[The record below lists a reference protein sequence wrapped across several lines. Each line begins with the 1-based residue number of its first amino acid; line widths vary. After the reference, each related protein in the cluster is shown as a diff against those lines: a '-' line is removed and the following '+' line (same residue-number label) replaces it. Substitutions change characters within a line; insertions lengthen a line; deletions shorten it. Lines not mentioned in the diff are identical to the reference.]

1 MNIRAIG
8 IAAVALIGVLA
19 WQKFSQKPPE
29 QTSSGSAQVVTQNST
44 PAQPASP
51 IVFTAPN
58 GEIGLSSTSAMF
70 QSWVVRGFTSNK
82 KEANEAVDFNF
93 VTHYPFQLDYAFD
106 LSDFAYV
113 AQSLQTPKVDVNS
126 GQAVWNLED
135 EKIKVTRTIQKIP
148 GEQYLNASF
157 RFEFK
162 STKPNFAFISIYTK
176 AIGDNEEALDE
187 RLSYYDTGRNFDY
200 VQSESDTELT
210 SLPSPMK
217 WIAVTS
223 RYFVLALINTSP
235 IEPKA
240 LIQPIG
246 GGLNRLSFVYPVSSN
261 ILEVNTKVFF
271 GPKKIDVL
279 KSVEPTLDH
288 VVDLG
293 WFTFVAYPIL
303 NFLKWLYDMVGN
315 WGVAII
321 LLTIVIKILT
331 YPLQYMAMK
340 GARKMQVIQPQLT
353 KIKEKYKDD
362 REALNREMLMLMKGQ
377 GYNPLAGCLPILI
390 QIPIFFAL
398 YRVIYSYIELYHA
411 PFAFWIQDLSS
422 KDPYYITPVL
432 LTATM
437 FIQQHLTPTPPT
449 VDPIQ
454 QKMLKWMPVIF
465 GVFMLALPSGLTLYM
480 LTNAIVSIIQQWI
493 LNKQLGIQ
501 PNAPVVLPPKNAK

>member
-1 MNIRAIG
+1 MNVRVI
-8 IAAVALIGVLA
+8 LITGATLVGLLV
-19 WQKFSQKPPE
+19 WQKFNPPQTAATGISQTV
-29 QTSSGSAQVVTQNST
+29 QSTT
-44 PAQPASP
+44 PAPTAAP
-51 IVFTAPN
+51 IAFTAPN
-58 GEIGLSSTSAMF
+58 GEIGLSSTAAMF
-70 QSWVVRGFTSNK
+70 QSWEVKGFTTNQT
-82 KEANEAVDFNF
+82 EANRGVNFDF
-93 VTHYPFQLDYAFD
+93 VTHYPFQVDYAFD
-106 LSDFAYV
+106 LSDFAYL
-113 AQSLQTPKVDVNS
+113 AQAQQTPKVDAN
-126 GQAVWNLED
+126 GQATWNYED
-135 EKIKVTRTIQKIP
+135 DKVKVTRTVSKVPNQ
-148 GEQYLNASF
+148 EHLNANF

-162 STKPNFAFISIYTK
+162 ATKPGFAFISIYTK
-176 AIGDNEEALDE
+176 AVADDEEVHDR
-187 RLSYYDTGRNFDY
+187 RLTYFDTNRSFDY
-200 VQSESDTELT
+200 EQSETGTELK
-210 SLPSPMK
+210 SLPNSMK

-223 RYFVLALINTSP
+223 RYFVLALINNSP

-240 LIQPIG
+240 LIQPVG
-246 GGLNRLSFVYPVSSN
+246 NGLNRLSFVYPVTSSV
-261 ILEVNTKVFF
+261 LEVNTKVFF
-271 GPKKIDVL
+271 GPKKIDIL
-279 KSVEPTLDH
+279 KSVDPSLDH

-303 NFLKWLYDMVGN
+303 NFLKWLYDIAGN

-340 GARKMQVIQPQLT
+340 GARKMQVIQPQLQ
-353 KIKEKYKDD
+353 KIKDKYKDD
-362 REALNREMLMLMKGQ
+362 REALNREMLTLMRGQ

-390 QIPIFFAL
+390 QIPVFFAL

-411 PFAFWIQDLSS
+411 PFAFWIHDLSS

-437 FIQQHLTPTPPT
+437 FLQQQLTPTPPT

-465 GVFMLALPSGLTLYM
+465 GVFMIALPSGLTIYM

-501 PNAPVVLPPKNAK
+501 PNVTVLPAKK